1 MTTPIADFV
10 AAYAA
15 SDTARLHMPGHK
27 GRGGRLSFAQDI
39 TEISGADALYA
50 ASGIIAESEQNA
62 AALFGSAKTL
72 YSVEGSSQCI
82 RAMLF
87 LASGGEAH
95 PHFLAARNAH
105 QAFLYGAA
113 LLDASVTWLPPGE
126 RASLC
131 AADVPAEQLDAALKA
146 CAEAPNAVYITSP
159 DYLGNTADIAAL
171 AEVSHRH
178 GVPFLVDN
186 AHGAYLKFLAGSRHP
201 LDLGADGCC
210 DSAHKTL
217 PVLTGGAYLHIAA
230 RAPDYWRERAKDAM
244 ALFGS
249 SSPSY
254 LILASLDRCNA
265 FLASTGPAEIRAAA
279 ARLTRL
285 KKALTGEGWGVLESD
300 PLRLTILAPE
310 GMSGVSL
317 AGRLRA
323 AAMEPEYADG
333 DHLVCM
339 FTPANPE
346 GDYVRLARALGTAPC
361 APKTPET
368 LSSGLPEQV
377 ISIRAA
383 LFAASETVPVP
394 AAVGRIAAAP
404 SVACPPCIPLVMA
417 GERITKETA
426 ALAERYGIRSLRVVR

>member
-27 GRGGRLSFAQDI
+27 GRGESLSFAQDI
-39 TEISGADALYA
+39 TEIRGADALYT
-50 ASGIIAESEQNA
+50 ASGIIAESEKNA
-62 AALFGSAKTL
+62 SRLFGSAKTL
-72 YSVEGSSQCI
+72 YSTEGSSQCI

-87 LASGGEAH
+87 LASNGKAQ
-95 PHFLAARNAH
+95 PHFFAARNAH

-113 LLDASVTWLPPGE
+113 LLDARVTWLLPAGRE
-126 RASLC
+126 SLC
-131 AADVPAEQLDAALKA
+131 AALLTPEQLEEALGQ
-146 CAEAPNAVYITSP
+146 CREMPDAVYITSP
-159 DYLGNTADIAAL
+159 DYLGNTADIASL
-171 AEVSHRH
+171 ADTAHRR
-178 GVPFLVDN
+178 GVPLIVDN
-186 AHGAYLKFLAGSRHP
+186 AHGAYLKFLEESLHP
-201 LDLGADGCC
+201 LDLGADLCC

-230 RAPDYWRERAKDAM
+230 RAPKIWRERAKDAM

-265 FLASTGPAEIRAAA
+265 FLASGGPAEIRDAA

-361 APKTPET
+361 APKAPEA
-368 LSSGLPEQV
+368 LPCRALEQV
-377 ISIRAA
+377 MSLREA